1 MSEQP
6 PAAPDGP
13 TVDHVLV
20 EVTVPAPAN
29 VVWAALRDPQKI
41 KQWFG
46 WDADSLKDEIDFI
59 FVTHANA
66 DDARMV
72 VDFVG
77 VPDRYEVEARG
88 EWSIVRVVRSA
99 PAGENWSD
107 VFDGMIEGWISFTWQ
122 LAFAL
127 TRHPGQTRRTLFLSG
142 PPREDRLARSLLG
155 LDAAPAPGEPW
166 SMPLGPEAEAAG
178 QVWFLARHQTGVTV
192 DAWGDGLLVVVDQPP
207 AEKHPRGVTM
217 LTLTTYGLSDAA
229 FAGLETRWKRWWDQR
244 FETVAP
250 GCG

>member
-1 MSEQP
+1 MSAQP
-6 PAAPDGP
+6 PAAPGGP

-20 EVTVPAPAN
+20 EVTVPAPAD
-29 VVWAALRDPQKI
+29 VVWAALRDPRKI
-41 KQWFG
+41 RPWFG
-46 WDADSLKDEIDFI
+46 WDADSLTEEIDFI

-88 EWSIVRVVRSA
+88 GSSIVRVVRSA
-99 PAGENWSD
+99 PAGEDWSD

-127 TRHPGQTRRTLFLSG
+127 GRHPGQTRRTLFFSG
-142 PPREDRLARSLLG
+142 PPRETLRAQSLLG
-155 LDAAPAPGEPW
+155 LDAAPARLEPW
-166 SMPLGPEAEAAG
+166 SMPLGPDANASG
-178 QVWFLARHQTGVTV
+178 QVWYATRHQIGVTV
-192 DAWGDGLLVVVDQPP
+192 DGWGDGLLVVLDQPLNEMRP
-207 AEKHPRGVTM
+207 SGSTM

-229 FAGLETRWKRWWDQR
+229 FADLEACWKGWWDQR
-244 FETVAP
+244 FQTVSP
-250 GCG
+250 GCD

>member
-6 PAAPDGP
+6 PAADAP

-20 EVTVPAPAN
+20 EVTVPAPAD

-88 EWSIVRVVRSA
+88 DSSIVRVVRSA
-99 PAGENWSD
+99 PAGEDWSD

-127 TRHPGQTRRTLFLSG
+127 ARHPGRTRRTLFLSG

-155 LDAAPAPGEPW
+155 LDAAPAPGEKW
-166 SMPLGPEAEAAG
+166 STPLGPDAEASG
-178 QVWFLARHQTGVTV
+178 EVWFLARHQTGVTV

-207 AEKHPRGVTM
+207 TDKRPRGVTM
-217 LTLTTYGLSDAA
+217 LTLTTYGLGDAA
-229 FAGLETRWKRWWDQR
+229 FADLETRWKRWWDPR

-250 GCG
+250 GCD